1 MVLVHILGGGV
12 VETAT
17 KPSSSYYDEP
27 YYDEPDYATVT
38 YRGRS
43 IKVSRSK
50 ESLHDIKK
58 REPEEEEVD
67 CKKHHERNRRIIDD
81 HRKKLFMFGIL

>member
-1 MVLVHILGGGV
+1 MVLVHILGGGG

-17 KPSSSYYDEP
+17 KPSSS

-58 REPEEEEVD
+58 REPEEEVD